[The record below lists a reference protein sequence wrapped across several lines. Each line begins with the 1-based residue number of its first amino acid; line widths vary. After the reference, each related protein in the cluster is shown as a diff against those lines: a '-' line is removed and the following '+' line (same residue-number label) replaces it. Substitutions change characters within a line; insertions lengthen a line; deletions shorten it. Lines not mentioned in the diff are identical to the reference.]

1 MPFALTNDPSQSEIS
16 EAINYLLANF
26 GPNLSA
32 DPNNGQ
38 ISGPSGDIIGYLYK
52 YIAVKYADSFDGSV
66 NFSDSPTN
74 RLYYGLRN
82 SNDSNEST
90 NYADYIWYRVAD
102 GGFGTTKFLYYI
114 VTGGR
119 SIQFQIATSTPNP
132 GWVLDTSV
140 SIDLDVTTSAKSVA
154 NFVIIR
160 IPNNSGIP
168 TDAECLAAIGRTPI
182 SGDLC
187 TVNYNNGIYSI
198 TYKYTTGWAIFQKY
212 ITGDLIVANSIVASN
227 IAANTI
233 TAAQIASNTITAGQ
247 IASNTIT
254 AGQIASNTITAGQ
267 IAANTIT
274 SAQIAANSI
283 TASSIDSRNLTIK
296 DSSGNIIF
304 GSGASVNASSYL
316 VAPGGW
322 LNSNISINANG
333 TLSGGGGGQVNL
345 GGLGA
350 GGFAYLNQITSA
362 NATTYIAG
370 AAIGTAQ
377 VGILTAN
384 NIGANTID
392 ASKIAANT
400 ITAGQIA
407 ANGVTATNID
417 SRNLTIKDASGNVI
431 FGSGASVNASS
442 YLVPSGGWLNSN
454 ISIGSNGV
462 LSGAGGGTV
471 TATGIN
477 AVATD
482 LSNAPAGI
490 LNSNVSLGTLGA
502 GAFAYLNAIT
512 SSNVTTYISGAAIG
526 TAQIGVLT
534 AGNIGANTIDASKIA
549 ANTITAGQIAANSI
563 TADRLSVSNLS
574 AITANLGTI
583 TAGSISGTSL
593 SVGSSPAVSG
603 TSMTGAGAVIN
614 TDGTFA
620 LGNGSTNIS
629 YDGSQMSINGNVVT
643 TANINANSVTAT
655 AGFSYPTTTTI
666 TLSFATWTTLLSV
679 SIDSSSYPVWVNSIM
694 NGYFEPIS
702 GGAYYMRL
710 LDGYGTEVNT
720 WYSGYIGAGD
730 TPSLNVNLSNYLTYT
745 PSGSV
750 TYYVQVYATNTGQDI
765 TLYQNSNIFT
775 IATKR

>member
-82 SNDSNEST
+82 SNDSTEST
-90 NYADYIWYRVAD
+90 NYADYLWYKVAG

-132 GWVLDTSV
+132 GWVLDTGA
-140 SIDLDVTTSAKSVA
+140 SIDLDVTTSAKAVA

-160 IPNNSGIP
+160 IPNNSGPP

-187 TVNYNNGIYSI
+187 TINYNNGIYSI
-198 TYKYTTGWAIFQKY
+198 TYKYTTGWAVFQKY

-233 TAAQIASNTITAGQ
+233 TAGQIAANTITAGQ
-247 IASNTIT
+247 IAANTIT
-254 AGQIASNTITAGQ
+254 AGQIAANTITAGQ

-283 TASSIDSRNLTIK
+283 TANSIDSRNLTIK
-296 DSSGNIIF
+296 DGSGNI
-304 GSGASVNASSYL
+304 
-316 VAPGGW
+316 
-322 LNSNISINANG
+322 
-333 TLSGGGGGQVNL
+333 
-345 GGLGA
+345 
-350 GGFAYLNQITSA
+350 
-362 NATTYIAG
+362 
-370 AAIGTAQ
+370 
-377 VGILTAN
+377 
-384 NIGANTID
+384 
-392 ASKIAANT
+392 
-400 ITAGQIA
+400 
-407 ANGVTATNID
+407 
-417 SRNLTIKDASGNVI
+417 I

-454 ISIGSNGV
+454 ISISGGAITGIGSGDGTAVANSAISINSNGT
-462 LSGAGGGTV
+462 LSGAGSGQVNLGG
-471 TATGIN
+471 
-477 AVATD
+477 
-482 LSNAPAGI
+482 
-490 LNSNVSLGTLGA
+490 LGA

-512 SSNVTTYISGAAIG
+512 SANVTTYISGAAIG

-549 ANTITAGQIAANSI
+549 ANTITAGQIAANTI
-563 TADRLSVSNLS
+563 TADRMSVTNLS

-603 TSMTGAGAVIN
+603 TSMSGAGAVIN
-614 TDGTFA
+614 TNGTFA

-629 YDGSQMSINGNVVT
+629 YNGSQMSLNGNVVATGNVNSNAITNVVYASAGGIIDIRTSGT
-643 TANINANSVTAT
+643 TWTNILSISFTTTGGPLLITTNGNQVIGFDSTSNVPVSPVFRLVRDSTILVYKSLPLGGGVTAQCDASISYAEIPSSGTYTYYLQGLSTSSTFDPGSPPGVQISFISVTE
-655 AGFSYPTTTTI
+655 
-666 TLSFATWTTLLSV
+666 L
-679 SIDSSSYPVWVNSIM
+679 
-694 NGYFEPIS
+694 
-702 GGAYYMRL
+702 
-710 LDGYGTEVNT
+710 
-720 WYSGYIGAGD
+720 
-730 TPSLNVNLSNYLTYT
+730 
-745 PSGSV
+745 
-750 TYYVQVYATNTGQDI
+750 
-765 TLYQNSNIFT
+765 
-775 IATKR
+775 KR